1 MPDTDR
7 PYRRKLIEV
16 SLPLNTISIESADEK
31 SIKHRPGHPS
41 TLHTWWAR
49 RPLTACRAVLFAS
62 LVDDPADCADEFPTE
77 ADQDAERER
86 LHQILRNISR
96 WENTDERESD
106 NATLMNAA
114 RFEVAR
120 SLARS
125 RREPVPTDPD
135 EVLKYL
141 SDEET
146 GVTVYDPFSGGG
158 SIPLEAQRL
167 GLNAVGSDLNPIA
180 VLITKATIELPV
192 PSIDNRPVN
201 PASSPSLPSSS
212 QSEYEDD
219 QIWRGYAGL
228 ASDIRYY
235 GERIRDEAFKR
246 IGHFYPT
253 VSLDDGTEGSVVA
266 WLWANTVPCSNP
278 ACGIDMP
285 LIRNF
290 RVSQNKNRPR
300 WTTPSF
306 DRDHNA
312 ITFEVTESKTGIKFA
327 QTAGRGGAVCLA
339 CETSTNLEYVR
350 NQALN
355 GNMRQQLIAIA
366 ADGKRQR
373 EFLSPIESHEQI
385 AFEPKPPH
393 RPEGSLPLKAIS
405 ISTRAYGL
413 TEWHQLMTDRQLNT
427 LCTFAEVL
435 DEVVNEIESAGA
447 TPEYVNVMRT
457 YLALAVGRL
466 AHYNS
471 RLCRWRADSVAGLFG
486 RQAVP
491 MVWDFAESNPF
502 CRKAQNWIAQVEW
515 VAKFVERLPS
525 HASRGTA
532 FQADAA
538 NSEYIGNGPVIV
550 TDPPYY
556 DNIGYADISDY
567 FYIWHNLMLGDTYP
581 DLFVGRQTPK
591 SDEIVAG
598 PMFDEPKE
606 RFERLMGKVL
616 DRIKSSCSDEFP
628 SSVFYAYMQKET
640 VNNGVAATGWETFLA
655 AVTGAGL
662 RVVGTWPVRTEDR
675 GRLNALAGNT
685 LASSVV
691 LVTRRRDENAPI
703 ATRQQFISELEE
715 TLPIELD
722 RLTLQNNIAPVD
734 LAQAAIGP
742 GMEIYT
748 KYSRVETIAGDP
760 VPVRDA
766 LTEINRVIGNYF
778 LSEQGELDTDTQF
791 CIDWLRQHGYDEG
804 PFGDAEVL
812 AKAKDVSLG
821 ALGSQGLLE
830 ARGGKVRLLPIKA
843 FETPEKAVKDIGPDT
858 TSWEGLMR
866 VAFHFQF
873 PEEGR
878 VVEGAAEIIR
888 EMGSRAD
895 EVERLARIMFDHYD
909 RKFEPANSRVYNH
922 IADAWRDIREQAG
935 YGRQLTSDLPV

>member
-192 PSIDNRPVN
+192 PSRDNRPVN
-201 PASSPSLPSSS
+201 PALSPSLPSSS

-219 QIWRGYAGL
+219 HIWRGYAGL

-253 VSLDDGTEGSVVA
+253 VPVDDGTEASVVA

-306 DRDHNA
+306 DRDLNA

-350 NQALN
+350 NQARN

-366 ADGKRQR
+366 ADGKRRR
-373 EFLSPIESHEQI
+373 EFLSPTGQQAEI
-385 AFEPKPPH
+385 AHVPNPSR
-393 RPEGSLPLKAIS
+393 RPGGSLPLKGLG
-405 ISTRAYGL
+405 ISTRGYGFL
-413 TEWHQLMTDRQLNT
+413 EWHQLFTERQLT
-427 LCTFAEVL
+427 SMCTFVDVLNEVST
-435 DEVVNEIESAGA
+435 EFVNDGA
-447 TPEYVNVMRT
+447 TPEYADLLRT
-457 YLALAVGRL
+457 YLTLAVGRL
-466 AHYNS
+466 VHYNN
-471 RLCRWRADSVAGLFG
+471 RFCRWRADSVAGLFG
-486 RQAVP
+486 RGAIG

-502 CRKAQNWIAQVEW
+502 CSKAQNWIAQVES
-515 VAKFVERLPS
+515 VANVVERLPLS
-525 HASRGTA
+525 AHRGFA

-538 NSEYIGNGPVIV
+538 NSTYDTNGPIIV

-556 DNIGYADISDY
+556 DNIGYADLSDF
-567 FYIWHNLMLGDTYP
+567 FYVWHYELLGETYP
-581 DLFVGRQTPK
+581 ELFVGRQTPK
-591 SDEIVAG
+591 TDEIIAG
-598 PMFDEPKE
+598 PMFDNPKE
-606 RFERLMGKVL
+606 RFEHLMGKVL
-616 DRIKSSCSDEFP
+616 DRIKSSCSNAFP
-628 SSVFYAYMQKET
+628 SSIFYAYMQKET
-640 VNNGVAATGWETFLA
+640 VNEGVAATGWETFLT
-655 AVTGAGL
+655 AVTNANL
-662 RVVGTWPVRTEDR
+662 RIVGTWPIRTEDA
-675 GRLNALAGNT
+675 GRLRALSSNA

-691 LVTRRRDENAPI
+691 LVTRPREDGAPI
-703 ATRQQFISELEE
+703 ATRQQFVAELESI
-715 TLPIELD
+715 LPSELD
-722 RLTLQNNIAPVD
+722 RFTRQDSIAPVD

-742 GMEIYT
+742 GMGIYT
-748 KYSRVETIAGDP
+748 KYSGVETIAGDP

-812 AKAKDVSLG
+812 AKAKDVSIG

-830 ARGGKVRLLPIKA
+830 ARGGKVRLLPIEA
-843 FETPEKAVKDIGPDT
+843 FETPENAVKDLDPNT

-878 VVEGAAEIIR
+878 RVEGAAEIIR
-888 EMGSRAD
+888 EMGPRAD

-935 YGRQLTSDLPV
+935 YGRQLTNQ